1 MVIQIRYFTA
11 ICESYSLLVLHIAY
25 WFPTDSMLVILASK
39 AASIAS
45 KLARGMFSDLGSN
58 QSCSGLSD

>member
-1 MVIQIRYFTA
+1 MRKVFQ
-11 ICESYSLLVLHIAY
+11 
-25 WFPTDSMLVILASK
+25 

-58 QSCSGLSD
+58 QSSSGLSD